1 MKYFIL
7 LFLSIIIISC
17 NKKDSDGYSIFTIKS
32 GDHKSSASLE
42 YTNKKKFN
50 FKVTFDSSCIYK
62 TSDPIN
68 QWDVNKL
75 IGVSDGGLHQKNSA
89 RFGWRWVDGKL
100 ELLAF
105 THYNGDFFFEKIT
118 ELEIG
123 KEYDCVLTIGDKY
136 TFISNGSIVTM
147 DRYKNNNRR
156 NYYLWPYFGG
166 DEASPQDITI
176 KIKY

>member
-7 LFLSIIIISC
+7 LFLSIIIIYC

-89 RFGWRWVDGKL
+89 RFGWRWVDNKL
-100 ELLAF
+100 ELMAY
-105 THYNGDFFFEKIT
+105 THYNGNFYFEKIT
-118 ELEIG
+118 DLEIG
-123 KEYDCVLTIGDKY
+123 NEYDCILIMEDDY
-136 TFISNGSIVTM
+136 TFISNGQTTHIKRWKNDKSI
-147 DRYKNNNRR
+147 

-166 DEASPQDITI
+166 DETAPHDI
-176 KIKY
+176 KIKLKY

>member
-7 LFLSIIIISC
+7 LLLNILIISC

-32 GDHKSSASLE
+32 GDHKSSSSLE
-42 YTNKKKFN
+42 YTNRNQFN

-89 RFGWRWVDGKL
+89 RFGWRWVDNKL
-100 ELLAF
+100 ELMAY
-105 THYNGDFFFEKIT
+105 THYNGNFYFDKVT
-118 ELEIG
+118 DLEIG
-123 KEYDCVLTIGDKY
+123 KEYDCILIMADDY
-136 TFISNGSIVTM
+136 TFICNGQTTHIKRWRNDKSN
-147 DRYKNNNRR
+147 

-166 DEASPQDITI
+166 DETAPHDI
-176 KIKY
+176 KIKLKY